1 MRLPELLR
9 KAVDNGRDLTR
20 PELRRLLELTDPAD
34 AQQLFEAAY
43 EVKRREV
50 GCLVHLRGL
59 IEIGNLCSKNCYY
72 CGIRRGNRRLKR
84 FQLAL
89 PEIVEMAR
97 EADEFRYGS
106 VVLQGGERSDAA
118 FVDFITGAVEA
129 IKRISGGRLGITLSL
144 GEQSLEVYRRWFAA
158 GAHRY
163 LLRLEASNPELYRR
177 LHPADHSY
185 DRRLACLGLLRQ
197 AGYQVGSGVM
207 IGLPTQTTDDLV
219 DDLEFFRRTDLDMIG
234 MGPYLP
240 HDQAPLTAAY
250 PEVGNDRGKQLQA
263 GLKMIAVTRLYLR
276 DVNIAST
283 TALQALAP
291 NGRELGLLAGGNV
304 IMPNVTAT
312 RYRASYQ
319 LYNGKPGIDENSSES
334 REKLEKSVA
343 SVGEAIDYGQWGDSP
358 HFARRNRRN

>member
-1 MRLPELLR
+1 M
-9 KAVDNGRDLTR
+9 KAAEIIESLYRNHDASRE
-20 PELRRLLELTDPAD
+20 ELRWLIENRNEDVS
-34 AQQLFEAAY
+34 QRLFELASAAARAHFGNKIY
-43 EVKRREV
+43 V
-50 GCLVHLRGL
+50 RGL
-59 IEIGNLCSKNCYY
+59 IEMTNYCRNDCYY

-118 FVDFITGAVEA
+118 FVDFIAGAVEA

-185 DRRLACLGLLRQ
+185 DQRLACLGLLRQ

-219 DDLEFFRRTDLDMIG
+219 DDLEFFRRTDLDMSSCRTSRRRVT
-234 MGPYLP
+234 GP
-240 HDQAPLTAAY
+240 AI
-250 PEVGNDRGKQLQA
+250 NC
-263 GLKMIAVTRLYLR
+263 
-276 DVNIAST
+276 T
-283 TALQALAP
+283 TA
-291 NGRELGLLAGGNV
+291 NRELMRIPRKAGRNWKKVSPRSAKPSTMDNG
-304 IMPNVTAT
+304 AT
-312 RYRASYQ
+312 RRI
-319 LYNGKPGIDENSSES
+319 LPGGIGGI
-334 REKLEKSVA
+334 RVLKL
-343 SVGEAIDYGQWGDSP
+343 I
-358 HFARRNRRN
+358 F